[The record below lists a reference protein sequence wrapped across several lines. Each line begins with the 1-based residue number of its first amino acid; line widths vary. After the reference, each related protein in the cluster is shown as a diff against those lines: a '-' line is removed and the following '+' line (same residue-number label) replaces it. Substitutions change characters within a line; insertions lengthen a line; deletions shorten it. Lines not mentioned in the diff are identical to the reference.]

1 MFSDILEEQI
11 KMPVPGQPETGDGH
25 SDGNDSDE
33 DDLDSDHSL
42 SLFHRAM
49 QNAAQRARAKLNGHS
64 SMCRVYFTKMSTE
77 LVNLMFE
84 ISWPFFYRCI
94 TVVLDEQDGAGRNKG
109 GAGSRHNK
117 HSKYSKYNKYKRPR
131 RDDVQH
137 LELVACVLDLLRYS
151 ISACLCL
158 GMETERRAFAALL
171 AKFHFLHS
179 NSGEWDSVGD
189 VMVFGHEEHEMDEM
203 DEEDEVDEATMGEG
217 GQGNSGKG
225 GKGGKGG
232 NSGDRF
238 GERFGA
244 PARARSHTSDD
255 SQGGRG
261 TTSGSNGINGIN
273 GTNGTNGTVRSKEEQ
288 LAQTRELLSGKHL
301 EQTWFKHVMQTSA
314 HDSGAVMDV
323 ISEVH
328 QLASRLR
335 DRVMYQHRSK
345 SLRRLCQTRFVK
357 THAEQILQFNRRTDR
372 TLLKE
377 GILVRHTQTGKRKKY
392 RFFLFSDLCLYAS
405 GGGRSKLKVH
415 NYLPLASLT
424 IREAPQ
430 EDDVDPL
437 VSAHLS
443 WSSVHTYLTALKQ
456 R

>member
-1 MFSDILEEQI
+1 MAHGAMSNPFLFLSFFSFFSFFSFSLPLLLSSFFPSFFLLLPQVFSDILEEQI

-189 VMVFGHEEHEMDEM
+189 VMVFGHEEHEMDEE
-203 DEEDEVDEATMGEG
+203 DEEDEADEADEAEERATEKGE
-217 GQGNSGKG
+217 
-225 GKGGKGG
+225 
-232 NSGDRF
+232 
-238 GERFGA
+238 ERD
-244 PARARSHTSDD
+244 TD
-255 SQGGRG
+255 
-261 TTSGSNGINGIN
+261 
-273 GTNGTNGTVRSKEEQ
+273 EEAQ
-288 LAQTRELLSGKHL
+288 L
-301 EQTWFKHVMQTSA
+301 
-314 HDSGAVMDV
+314 
-323 ISEVH
+323 
-328 QLASRLR
+328 
-335 DRVMYQHRSK
+335 
-345 SLRRLCQTRFVK
+345 
-357 THAEQILQFNRRTDR
+357 
-372 TLLKE
+372 
-377 GILVRHTQTGKRKKY
+377 
-392 RFFLFSDLCLYAS
+392 
-405 GGGRSKLKVH
+405 
-415 NYLPLASLT
+415 
-424 IREAPQ
+424 
-430 EDDVDPL
+430 
-437 VSAHLS
+437 
-443 WSSVHTYLTALKQ
+443 
-456 R
+456 